1 MARFAR
7 PLTLVAH
14 GAARACVN
22 VPPGCGESSGG
33 RRRPGRAR
41 RELEEARQS
50 LVSERATFA
59 GGVGSLADSD
69 GRVISR
75 FLKRDITVLHYEQW
89 AQGVVER
96 LADKGRRLAAGCQQR
111 RTSSQSSPDLQTGS
125 CYRRKDVQTI
135 DDTKMSVQKK
145 TGYDQRE
152 GRGLDELIRGGVL
165 RLQLIWCNPICLSS
179 F

>member
-96 LADKGRRLAAGCQQR
+96 LADKGRRLAARCQQR
-111 RTSSQSSPDLQTGS
+111 RMSSQSSPGAPELAVAPD
-125 CYRRKDVQTI
+125 KKNVQTI
-135 DDTKMSVQKK
+135 DVSKMSVQKK
-145 TGYDQRE
+145 IGFDQRE
-152 GRGLDELIRGGVL
+152 GRGLDVLIRGGVL
-165 RLQLIWCNPICLSS
+165 RLQLILVQSDLPR
-179 F
+179 